1 MSEDSRESLCQYLC
15 SRRNPEEVCLREAAK
30 REAKRMEEAKRAAAA
45 RQRMKD
51 ARKEYE
57 ALHQEYE
64 ATLQR
69 WVNAAMP
76 NEGCKQNSKN
86 IAEWSSSCD

>member
-1 MSEDSRESLCQYLC
+1 M
-15 SRRNPEEVCLREAAK
+15 
-30 REAKRMEEAKRAAAA
+30 REAKQAAAA
-45 RQRMKD
+45 RERMKD
-51 ARKEYE
+51 TLEKYE

-69 WVNAAMP
+69 WVNTVIP